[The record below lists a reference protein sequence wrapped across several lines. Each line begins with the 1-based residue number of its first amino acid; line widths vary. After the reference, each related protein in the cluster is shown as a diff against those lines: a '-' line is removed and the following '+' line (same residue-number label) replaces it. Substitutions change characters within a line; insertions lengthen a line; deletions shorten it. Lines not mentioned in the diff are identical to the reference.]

1 MPKQLETPTVS
12 TSTVPGT
19 VIASAPVETQGNAAP
34 MDAFG
39 TPRDGDAPI
48 LDINDTGVPVK
59 KAQEAITPEGQA
71 EPIESEGNAT
81 EQPESEQE
89 ATPEGQEPQ
98 TEPAQPI
105 QATDDTEINL
115 TIGPKSFKTIGE
127 LKKVYN
133 ESATEAIKLNN
144 HKKELEEQLDF
155 TMDKLA
161 EYEDKIADTPPF
173 KLLTADEYEIL
184 PRMEQDQYMYQFN
197 NWKRDSEKA
206 KGERAEFRA
215 QVKAERSN
223 MMDYRKEREEK
234 LSQDFSDYKTLEPL
248 RRDILQRNPGLE
260 NMRHGVDLVYL
271 AAVGMAHI
279 DAERQAKNIAT
290 QKNNATAAG
299 ESGKAAQS
307 GIPKGQNP
315 PNLSAKII
323 NIPELGIVN
332 KPLSRLTPSERQ
344 NVAMWEEAKDFQP
357 N

>member
-19 VIASAPVETQGNAAP
+19 MVASAPVETQANAAP

-39 TPRDGDAPI
+39 TPREGDAPI
-48 LDINDTGVPVK
+48 LDINDTGVPAR
-59 KAQEAITPEGQA
+59 KAPEAVTPEGQA
-71 EPIESEGNAT
+71 EPIESEGNA
-81 EQPESEQE
+81 PGMAESEQE
-89 ATPEGQEPQ
+89 PTPEVQEPQ
-98 TEPAQPI
+98 PDPAQPI

-115 TIGPKSFKTIGE
+115 TIGPKSFKTIGDI
-127 LKKVYN
+127 KKVYN

-155 TMDKLA
+155 AMDKLA
-161 EYEDKIADTPPF
+161 EYEDKVADMPPF

-184 PRMEQDQYMYQFN
+184 PRLEQDQYMYQFN
-197 NWKRDSEKA
+197 DWKRNSEKA

-215 QVKAERSN
+215 QVKAERGKLTE
-223 MMDYRKEREEK
+223 YRKEREEK
-234 LSQDFSDYKTLEPL
+234 LSQDFPDYKTLEPL
-248 RRDILQRNPGLE
+248 RLDILQRNPGLE

-271 AAVGMAHI
+271 AAVGMAKL
-279 DAERQAKNIAT
+279 DAERQAKNIVAN
-290 QKNNATAAG
+290 KNNATAAG
-299 ESGKAAQS
+299 EAGKAAQS
-307 GIPKGQNP
+307 GMPKGQAH
-315 PNLSAKII
+315 PNSGAKII
-323 NIPELGIVN
+323 NIPELGIIN